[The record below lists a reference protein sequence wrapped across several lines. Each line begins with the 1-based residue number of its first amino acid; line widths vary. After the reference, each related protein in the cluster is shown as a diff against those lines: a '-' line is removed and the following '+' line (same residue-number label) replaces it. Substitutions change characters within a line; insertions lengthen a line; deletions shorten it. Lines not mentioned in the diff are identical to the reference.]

1 MELRSSSRLLL
12 ISIVTLIYF
21 FVGKFGL
28 MLASLHASA
37 SPVWPSAGIALAAI
51 LLLGYRVW
59 PAIFVGAFLVNLTNA
74 GDVATSLAIATGNAL
89 EALAG
94 AWLVIRFARGK
105 NFCDRPQDVFKF
117 ALVAAT
123 STIISPSVGVTSLAL
138 AGFAD
143 WTHYGAI
150 WLTWWLGDAT
160 GDLVFA
166 PLVVLWSVRSQ
177 RGWSKK
183 EATEVGVLFLLLVLL
198 SSIVFGGWLEISSRN
213 YPITFICGPIVIWT
227 AFRFSQRETAT
238 GIFIL
243 SVIAVWGTLH
253 GFGPFVRETENQ
265 SLVALQLWIAV
276 LTITAMALSAGMAE
290 RRRVEEELQQQK
302 SIVEAANRTKD
313 HFLAMLSHELRTP
326 LTPVISALESL
337 EIEPTPTE
345 DAKASLAMIRR
356 NIELE
361 TQLIDDLLDFTRIA
375 RDKMQLRFVPVDAHQ
390 AVSNV
395 VDICRAEARFKK
407 LQVHLNLR
415 AKSCHVTAD
424 AAKFQQI
431 IWNLLKNAIKFT
443 PEGGDITISSDN
455 PSETVFTVSVYDT
468 GIGMEP
474 EVMQRI
480 FDPFEQGNRSFEHRV
495 GGLGLGLTI
504 SKSLAQAHGGTL
516 TAQSDGSDRGSTF
529 TLSMPALPQ
538 AEAVSVVSKTVTD
551 SARQAL
557 KILLV
562 DDHHD
567 TCAALEKLL
576 VRRGH
581 LVAVTHDVR
590 SAMEAVVRNKFDL
603 LISDIALPDGTG
615 MDLMV
620 QLRAV
625 ANVPGIAI
633 SGFGNNGD
641 IERSLQAGFSEHLIK
656 PIKLDKLEAA
666 IERALS
672 GHVTAAT
679 SH

>member
-1 MELRSSSRLLL
+1 MQSRRFSGLPL
-12 ISIVTLIYF
+12 IGVFAIIY
-21 FVGKFGL
+21 VIAGKIGL
-28 MLASLHASA
+28 NLASLHASA
-37 SPVWPSAGIALAAI
+37 SPVWPPAGIALAAI
-51 LLLGYRVW
+51 LLLGYRAW
-59 PAIFVGAFLVNLTNA
+59 PAIFVGAFVVNLTTA
-74 GDVATSLAIATGNAL
+74 GDIATSVAIASGNTL
-89 EALAG
+89 EAIAG
-94 AWLVIRFARGK
+94 AWLVNRFAGGK
-105 NFCDRPQDVFKF
+105 NVFDRPQGVFKF
-117 ALVAAT
+117 ALAAA
-123 STIISPSVGVTSLAL
+123 ISAVVSPLFGVTSLAL
-138 AGFAD
+138 DGFAD
-143 WTHYGAI
+143 WTNYGAI
-150 WLTWWLGDAT
+150 WVTWWLGDVT
-160 GDLVFA
+160 GDLIFT
-166 PLVVLWSVRSQ
+166 PLVLLWGTR
-177 RGWSKK
+177 WKLALKK
-183 EATEVGVLFLLLVLL
+183 EEAVEVGVLLLLLALL
-198 SSIVFGGWLEISSRN
+198 SAVVFGGWLEISAKN
-213 YPITFICGPIVIWT
+213 YPIAFICGPIVIWT
-227 AFRFSQRETAT
+227 AFRFTQRETAT

-243 SVIAVWGTLH
+243 SVIAVWGTVR
-253 GFGPFVRETENQ
+253 GFGPFVGQNENQ
-265 SLVALQLWIAV
+265 SLLTIQSWTAV
-276 LTITAMALSAGMAE
+276 LAITAMALSAGMAE
-290 RRRVEEELQQQK
+290 RRRIEEELQQQK

-337 EIEPTPTE
+337 ETEPTQTE
-345 DAKASLAMIRR
+345 DTKASMAMIRR

-375 RDKMQLRFVPVDAHQ
+375 RDKMQLRFAPVDAHQ

-395 VDICRAEARFKK
+395 VEICRAEARFKR
-407 LQVHLNLR
+407 LHVHLNLQ

-455 PSETVFTVSVYDT
+455 PSETVFIVSVRDT

-480 FDPFEQGNRSFEHRV
+480 FDPFEQGNRSFEHRF
-495 GGLGLGLTI
+495 GGLGLGLAI

-516 TAQSDGSDRGSTF
+516 TAQSDGSNRGSTF
-529 TLSMPALPQ
+529 TLSMQALPKG
-538 AEAVSVVSKTVTD
+538 EAASVASKAVTEC
-551 SARQAL
+551 ARKGL

-576 VRRGH
+576 TRRGH
-581 LVAVTHDVR
+581 LIAVSHDVR
-590 SAMEAVVRNKFDL
+590 SAMEAAVRNKFDL

-615 MDLMV
+615 MDLMM
-620 QLRAV
+620 QLRAI

-656 PIKLDKLEAA
+656 PIKLDNLEAA

-672 GHVTAAT
+672 AT
-679 SH
+679 